1 MLEESPRIILALIAV
16 LGMIGVAAVI
26 ARKAGL
32 AAPAGAFTRK
42 KRLALVETLALDAR
56 RRVAIIKCD
65 DTEHLILLGATSE
78 AVIDTNLTPVS
89 EAVISETADGD
100 APPQTAPG
108 FMAIADIAQ
117 KLRATSRSA

>member
-16 LGMIGVAAVI
+16 LGMIGVAALM

-32 AAPAGAFTRK
+32 APAAGAFTRR
-42 KRLALVETLALDAR
+42 KRLAVVETLALDAR

-78 AVIDTNLTPVS
+78 AVIENNLTPVS
-89 EAVISETADGD
+89 EAIVPETADGD
-100 APPQTAPG
+100 APPQIAPG
-108 FMAIADIAQ
+108 FRAVADIAQ
-117 KLRATSRSA
+117 KLRASSRSA